1 MNTPSR
7 RTLLGLSLLLV
18 GLTGCAPNEEPQAAT
33 SPVPWVRT
41 AVIEMAGSGEQWLSG
56 TVKARQ
62 EAPVAFQVGG
72 RVLQRHVDAGQSVR
86 AGQPLFSLDPRD
98 VDATVQ
104 TATAQLA
111 AAEAA
116 MQTAQRELERQ
127 RQLVAQGFVSPQS
140 LDRLELSLRDTVSR
154 LDSARAQATQARNA
168 RGYAQLLAPKDG
180 VITEVMVEAGQVVTA
195 GQALGVLAVAGTREV
210 EVHLPSPQAPARGR
224 LLGEAGSTATLQL
237 REVAGSADTVSRSWR
252 ARYTV
257 QGEAA
262 ATLALG
268 SVVRVA
274 LEATKRQHAEGTQR
288 VPLAALDERAEGP
301 RLWRVV
307 NGQAETVQIEVL
319 AVDGTHANIRSPLA
333 IGDRVV
339 SLGTHRLTP
348 GMAVRELAP

>member
-7 RTLLGLSLLLV
+7 RALLALSLLLV
-18 GLTGCAPNEEPQAAT
+18 GLTGCTPNEAPTAAT
-33 SPVPWVRT
+33 TPAPWVRT
-41 AVIEMAGSGEQWLSG
+41 AGIEAGGSGEQWLSG
-56 TVKARQ
+56 TVRARQ
-62 EAPVAFQVGG
+62 EAPVAFQLGG
-72 RVLQRHVDAGQSVR
+72 RVLQRHVDAGQRVR

-168 RGYAQLLAPKDG
+168 RGYAQLLAPRDG
-180 VITEVMVEAGQVVTA
+180 VMTEVMVEAGQVVTA
-195 GQALGVLAVAGTREV
+195 GQTLGVLAPAGAREV
-210 EVHLPSPQAPARGR
+210 EVHLPSPQAPTQGR
-224 LLGEAGSTATLQL
+224 LMGVDGPPPALRL
-237 REVAGSADTVSRSWR
+237 REIAGAADAVSRSWR
-252 ARYTV
+252 ARYLV
-257 QGEAA
+257 EGEAA
-262 ATLALG
+262 ASLALG

-274 LEATKRQHAEGTQR
+274 LDAPPGSRPESTQR
-288 VPLAALDERAEGP
+288 VPLGALDERADGP

-307 NGQAETVQIEVL
+307 NGQAESVPIEVL
-319 AVDGTHANIRSPLA
+319 AVDATHAHIRSPLA

-339 SLGTHRLTP
+339 SLGTHRLTA